1 MTAFPLREDI
11 YYPESDG
18 QPMAE
23 TPDHRG
29 EMSYLIDALEDRF
42 RDAPDVYVGGNM
54 LFYYVEG
61 DPRTC
66 VAPDVFV
73 AVGVP
78 KKKRRVYKVWEEGR
92 GPSLVI
98 EVTSESTRGED
109 LVRKKALYE
118 RLGVEEYFLYDPLD
132 EYLTPPLQGYRLV
145 AGRYQPIQPE
155 PDGSLV
161 SRTAGVTLRPEGER
175 VRLVDTKT
183 GRSLQRYQEVTAS
196 SEIAEARVAQE
207 SAQREAAEA
216 RADREAAE
224 RRAADEKVRALEEE
238 LARLRGEAGERRSG

>member
-1 MTAFPLREDI
+1 MTAFPLREDV

-23 TPDHRG
+23 SPDHRR
-29 EMSYLIDALEDRF
+29 EMSYLIDALENLF
-42 RDAPDVYVGGNM
+42 RDVPNVYVGGNM

-73 AVGVP
+73 ANGIP

-145 AGRYQPIQPE
+145 AGRYQPIHPE

-175 VRLVDTKT
+175 VRLVDTQT
-183 GRSLQRYQEVTAS
+183 GKSLQGYQEVTAA
-196 SEIAEARVAQE
+196 SEF
-207 SAQREAAEA
+207 AEA
-216 RADREAAE
+216 RADRESAE
-224 RRAADEKVRALEEE
+224 RRAADAKVRALEEE
-238 LARLRGEAGERRSG
+238 LAQLRREAGERRPG